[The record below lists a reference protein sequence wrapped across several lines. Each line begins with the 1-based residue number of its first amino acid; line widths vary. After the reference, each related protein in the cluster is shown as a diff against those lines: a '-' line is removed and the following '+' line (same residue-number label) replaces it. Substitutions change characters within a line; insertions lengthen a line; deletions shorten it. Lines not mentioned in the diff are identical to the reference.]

1 MGDIEGDT
9 KLVINAITRDDC
21 LPCILQYQL
30 DMERCTLK
38 EGDCSRSQLGVQ
50 TRQWIFIQ
58 TYIDELIL
66 SRNIS
71 HT

>member
-9 KLVINAITRDDC
+9 KLVMNAITRDEC
-21 LPCILQYQL
+21 FPSILQYQL
-30 DMERCTLK
+30 DMGCTLK
-38 EGDCSRSQLGVQ
+38 EGYCSRSQLGVQ